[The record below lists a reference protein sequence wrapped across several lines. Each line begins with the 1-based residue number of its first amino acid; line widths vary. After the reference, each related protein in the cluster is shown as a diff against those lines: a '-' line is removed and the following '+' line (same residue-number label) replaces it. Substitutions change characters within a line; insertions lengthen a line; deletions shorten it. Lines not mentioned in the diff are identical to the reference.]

1 MRRLGVIVALLLLVP
16 SSGSAAVDQAQPTT
30 FTGYGFDAC
39 RAPSLAKL
47 QAWQASPYR
56 ALGIYIGGSNRAC
69 SQPNL
74 TPAWVSSTIGLG
86 FRLLP
91 LYVGL
96 QAPCVTQAG
105 LKHLSTTVSTAATQG
120 RAAADDAGGQA
131 SALGL
136 PAGSPVY
143 FDMEGYRPGNAVCTR
158 AVQSFVGAWVAEL
171 HAQGLAAGLY
181 GSAASTIRDVAALPS
196 GLPDAI
202 WIANWNGVQSV
213 FGDPYVSDGLWANHQ
228 RIHQYRGGH
237 KETYGGVTIDIDSN
251 FVDSIVVGG
260 TASPAPPPPSPPPAG
275 QVTSSDGLA
284 AVSWPS
290 DAFATDTVVMLATAS
305 PAPPP
310 ATYAVEL
317 TATESDNQAPI
328 EAFGAP
334 LTIHLLHPAAGSVPA
349 VTLDGI
355 AWTPLPELTSA
366 GLSES
371 VKSAYSTDADGTI
384 EIQTLVPGLFGL
396 VPDTK
401 PPSRPVVAARMVRN
415 RLMLTWQPATDNVG
429 VQSYNLLRN
438 GSTVAGLPGNARRTA
453 AHGFSAAAPTVFR
466 IQAVDSAGNAGRPS
480 KAVVVVAHKRPRSL
494 PRAIP
499 QWAYALFTWQHGH
512 AGPRPAAAPKR
523 PPAWFW
529 AWAAW
534 RSTPFRIR

>member
-1 MRRLGVIVALLLLVP
+1 MRRLGVIVALLLLLP

-39 RAPSLAKL
+39 HAPSLAKL

-56 ALGIYIGGSNRAC
+56 ALGIYVGGSNRAC

-74 TPAWVSSTIGLG
+74 TPAWVSSTLGLG

-96 QAPCVTQAG
+96 QAPCATQAG
-105 LKHLSTTVSTAATQG
+105 LKHLSKTVTTAATQG
-120 RAAADDAGGQA
+120 RAAADDAAGQA

-136 PAGSPVY
+136 PTGSPVY
-143 FDMEGYRPGNAVCTR
+143 FDMEGYKLGDAACTR

-171 HAQGLAAGLY
+171 HAQGLVAGLY

-237 KETYGGVTIDIDSN
+237 RETYGGVTIDIDSN

-275 QVTSSDGLA
+275 QVSSSDGLA
-284 AVSWPS
+284 TVSWPS
-290 DAFATDTVVMLATAS
+290 NAFATDSVVMLATAS

-349 VTLDGI
+349 VSLDGI

-366 GLSES
+366 GLSET

-396 VPDTK
+396 VPDTR
-401 PPSRPVVAARMVRN
+401 PPSRPVVAARMVHN
-415 RLMLTWQPATDNVG
+415 RLMLAWQPATDNVA

-438 GSTVAGLPGNARRTA
+438 GSAVSGLPGNARRTA
-453 AHGFSAAAPTVFR
+453 AHGFSPTAPTVFR

-480 KAVVVVAHKRPRSL
+480 KAVVVVVHKRPRSL

-499 QWAYALFTWQHGH
+499 PWAYALFTWQHDH
-512 AGPRPAAAPKR
+512 AGKRPAAAPKR
-523 PPAWFW
+523 PPAWYW

-534 RSTPFRIR
+534 RSTPFKLR